1 MCTGISFI
9 RAVVPMQ
16 KQNVHAQF
24 SHISGAINAI
34 YIPDSPSQLCSNK
47 LGLRVELL
55 LGGGRIV

>member
-1 MCTGISFI
+1 MCTGTIIISFI

-34 YIPDSPSQLCSNK
+34 LYASLTPQVNYVVINL
-47 LGLRVELL
+47 V
-55 LGGGRIV
+55 